1 MALAHCCL
9 YTWPDLS
16 TRDLKREIRCK
27 DRFFIPFRKTM
38 NANEFTNPANRLLD
52 SSKLRAGRDRESKF
66 EPCPHFKR

>member
-1 MALAHCCL
+1 
-9 YTWPDLS
+9 
-16 TRDLKREIRCK
+16 LKREIRCK